1 MSKFEGGD
9 DVVAKRD
16 VSTGFFGYVRKGT
29 AGVIVRVHDGFWSTT
44 YDVRFEG
51 ERGVTDGVSEDDL
64 G

>member
-1 MSKFEGGD
+1 MSKFKGGD

-16 VSTGFFGYVRKGT
+16 VSTGWIGSVRKGT
-29 AGVIVRVHDGFWSTT
+29 AGVIVRVHDGFFSTT

-51 ERGVTDGVSEDDL
+51 ESGITDGVSEDDL